1 MEKGG
6 DYDEAHLIDLVEGRQ
21 AAESILNRADEALGK
36 EARVEA
42 VSELQGR
49 VEDWKGHKI
58 DNFGD
63 LLLYGSYTV
72 LKGEGAKEVE
82 REVSKCF
89 TPLNARSCGFVQ
101 SCTEYALPLA
111 IYCTT
116 ITLEYTRR
124 CSKCAHFAAEPG
136 YRAPWYSQI

>member
-6 DYDEAHLIDLVEGRQ
+6 DYDEAHLIDLAEGRQ
-21 AAESILNRADEALGK
+21 AAQSILNRADEALGK

-42 VSELQGR
+42 VNELQGR

-58 DNFGD
+58 DHFGE

-82 REVSKCF
+82 REVSDC
-89 TPLNARSCGFVQ
+89 S
-101 SCTEYALPLA
+101 
-111 IYCTT
+111 
-116 ITLEYTRR
+116 TLHEH
-124 CSKCAHFAAEPG
+124 S
-136 YRAPWYSQI
+136 SLV

>member
-6 DYDEAHLIDLVEGRQ
+6 DYDEARLADLAEGRQ
-21 AAESILNRADEALGK
+21 AAESILGRADEALGK
-36 EARVEA
+36 EARLEA

-58 DNFGD
+58 DHFGE

-82 REVSKCF
+82 REVSISATALRF
-89 TPLNARSCGFVQ
+89 SYGLIRSFIGSTLPHNDTLHV
-101 SCTEYALPLA
+101 CTG
-111 IYCTT
+111 
-116 ITLEYTRR
+116 
-124 CSKCAHFAAEPG
+124 H
-136 YRAPWYSQI
+136 